1 MRPAQ
6 RRGISE
12 LFATLMLLGITTAGS
27 VLLASVVYGSGLQNT
42 PNTGSNL
49 QSSYSIKLTGYD
61 TRDSTD
67 LLGITTLDNK
77 FDKKL
82 CTVGCQNF
90 ADNIPQSVNAG
101 TEFIVLQIRN
111 ISTDTIYLKGIQVN
125 GILHTWDEQTAGKTL
140 DASTN
145 DVTGKYPSNGKFS
158 IISTG
163 NLVQKTESRLNSD
176 EEVKLVVKLSKDIP
190 SDISLTR
197 PILTSINF
205 GGIRPT
211 ENVLL
216 SGEIR

>member
-1 MRPAQ
+1 MRFSK

-27 VLLASVVYGSGLQNT
+27 VLLASVVYGSGLQNV

-61 TRDSTD
+61 TRDSSD

-82 CTVGCQNF
+82 CTTSCQGF
-90 ADNIPQSVNAG
+90 SDNIPQSANAG
-101 TEFIVLQIRN
+101 TEFIVLQLRN
-111 ISTDTIYLKGIQVN
+111 VSTDTVYLKGIQIN
-125 GILHTWDEQTAGKTL
+125 GVLHTWDLQTAGKTL

-145 DVTGKYPSNGKFS
+145 DGTGKYPTNGKFS
-158 IISTG
+158 IISTS
-163 NLVQKTESRLNSD
+163 NLVQKTESKINSD
-176 EEVKLVVKLSKDIP
+176 EEVRLIVKLSKDIIP
-190 SDISLTR
+190 DISLTK
-197 PILTSINF
+197 PIITDINF
-205 GGIRPT
+205 GGIKPT

>member
-1 MRPAQ
+1 MKIAK
-6 RRGISE
+6 RRAISE

-27 VLLASVVYGSGLQNT
+27 VLLASVVYGSGLQNV

-49 QSSYSIKLTGYD
+49 QSSYSLRLTGYD
-61 TRDSTD
+61 TRDSSD

-82 CTVGCQNF
+82 CTIGCQSF
-90 ADNIPQSVNAG
+90 ADNVPQGANGG

-111 ISTDTIYLKGIQVN
+111 VSTDTVYLKGIQIN
-125 GILHTWDEQTAGKTL
+125 GVLHTWDQQTAGKTL
-140 DASTN
+140 DASAN
-145 DVTGKYPSNGKFS
+145 DGTGKYPANGKFS
-158 IISTG
+158 IIPTS
-163 NLVQKTESRLNSD
+163 NLVQKSEDKINSD
-176 EEVKLVVKLSKDIP
+176 EEVRLVIKLSRDVT
-190 SDISLTR
+190 SDVSLTR

-205 GGIRPT
+205 GGIRAY